1 MSAAAQRQR
10 SQENAAH
17 LLEMG
22 IWHGR
27 KFNPPNIFPADAP
40 GSAAYRRLQ
49 SKKRGR
55 R

>member
-17 LLEMG
+17 LLELG

-27 KFNPPNIFPADAP
+27 KFNPPRIFPVDAP

-49 SKKRGR
+49 AKRGR
-55 R
+55 RR